1 MRVHPMR
8 VSNMNA
14 QESIWESSWNEMG
27 KHEKIQLGN
36 VRIQFSMGKHEKTL
50 GFGFHESSRFR
61 TIETS
66 SILGEQHLINFSI
79 APKSERITK

>member
-27 KHEKIQLGN
+27 KHENIQLGN

-50 GFGFHESSRFR
+50 GFGFHESSSH
-61 TIETS
+61 EVS
-66 SILGEQHLINFSI
+66 NH
-79 APKSERITK
+79 